1 MEKCEKKH
9 CGSCAYLVGEDI
21 YGYGSCPLKFA
32 ELVMCSDDACEKHV
46 EKDKVRKAAAILK
59 QFKRAA
65 HDPMM
70 LRTKNRPK
78 EEEIDEA
85 IDIVARYV
93 NVITKKL

>member
-1 MEKCEKKH
+1 MEKSKR
-9 CGSCAYLVGEDI
+9 CGSCAYLIGEDI

-59 QFKRAA
+59 QFKRAV
-65 HDPMM
+65 HLPQEVV
-70 LRTKNRPK
+70 KNRPK